1 MAQQKA
7 RETELV
13 TGQLWQRIC
22 TVLGEDQAMTAGKFI
37 FSENQQGLV
46 TEAKT
51 MDEQVREGDSRV
63 GHGYGGCVGVG
74 TRGANSSNLNLT
86 KYQTSLPL
94 LGHER
99 A

>member
-22 TVLGEDQAMTAGKFI
+22 TVLGQDQAMTAGKFI

-51 MDEQVREGDSRV
+51 TEEQVR
-63 GHGYGGCVGVG
+63 
-74 TRGANSSNLNLT
+74 
-86 KYQTSLPL
+86 
-94 LGHER
+94 
-99 A
+99 